1 MEQKFFNHS
10 ATLGE
15 ITQFSFIM
23 LGSFW
28 NGCGLTT
35 DLQRKYEEK
44 DSTVDFS
51 KYNLFDP
58 EQDLAKGFKNFKK
71 EIDSYQANS
80 METIP
85 LLEFPKCLLDGITK
99 LTLSYSE
106 PRKINFS
113 RVAKLYLN
121 YHIIYFNKKIWNHN
135 SFQEIQAMIQETYS
149 SIIKEKLDLN
159 FKKIEETAT
168 WATISDYLTD
178 LKESGMIASETK
190 KNISAR
196 IVRHYLFIHFL
207 KALEKVFGVDVQEL
221 QEYYTSTNLNKI
233 IEEIEWL
240 ETVQKIEGIHQDTSI
255 WYWLPPKAGTEVK
268 TQKFN
273 EFLSEFIGNAPL
285 TEYFLN
291 SNDVIER
298 ERASQ
303 LLRHLRSNW
312 PENPQAAFFEN
323 WFKARTEIF
332 CLKFDGSDSDKTKVE
347 EAQKLYKETFDNFK
361 YIAGK
366 NLQEF
371 IFDALAIETYF
382 NQKQKKDI
390 LDNSQDDSNESSLT
404 KQAKTYW
411 EFAYAVGLLDNNSMK
426 TYLSAYNVAKNFWW
440 AFPMQKFN
448 HKGNVQKRF
457 KDEIQNEELRL
468 PSIINDFSDKK
479 KIDNLLS
486 KERRDLRQKL
496 GNRYYSNL
504 TIAIMKARTAE
515 HFDRIHAFIT
525 AMDAEKLA
533 VNDECGA
540 TPLIRALQEYKC
552 CQLNHSSEYRKK
564 RGELL
569 FQWNNEQEEL
579 NSHLYGNTTVIET
592 VTAKKGELE
601 ERYFNDFIETTNYFI
616 QSIQEE
622 TREEMKKRKNF
633 LKEKV
638 IIPLIKKMP
647 ESSLLDEALE
657 LDYSS
662 CVSALQLAI
671 DSYDAELVECIL
683 KRLPENP
690 LTFYISDEYTTPLQY
705 AIRKYDFW
713 CLSYDRFCE
722 KKENLRSLS
731 NVPKRKI
738 TSGGI
743 FDKEQDTAS
752 KSNQIPILQQISSE
766 IFGFG
771 LDLKSQQENLIKIIH
786 LLADKTNPISVD
798 NFYYLID
805 QIDPDTD
812 IPYGDAIE
820 LTQYLLETGHVDLT
834 MTDNEWTRNKSLFP
848 FTTVLGYCIDKYNY
862 SILQLLLESQYTEQL
877 NKIINLKLFFKSKE
891 GFRYQTDPL
900 MFVQNMILNIKKYYL
915 KDPEKYDAYGKEIAK
930 NLYLF
935 LTLFSKVG
943 ADFDLPDQEG
953 KSIKDYLREWK
964 DKFPDGAIPEFL
976 NL

>member
-1 MEQKFFNHS
+1 MEHKFFNHA

-15 ITQFSFIM
+15 IAQFSFIM

-58 EQDLAKGFKNFKK
+58 EQDLAKGFEKFKEK
-71 EIDSYQANS
+71 IDSYQANS
-80 METIP
+80 METIS

-106 PRKINFS
+106 PRSTNFS

-121 YHIIYFNKKIWNHN
+121 YHIFFNKKIWNHN

-149 SIIKEKLDLN
+149 SIIKEKPDLN
-159 FKKIEETAT
+159 FKELQESAT
-168 WATISDYLTD
+168 WKTISDYLTD

-221 QEYYTSTNLNKI
+221 QEYYTSTNLNTI
-233 IEEIEWL
+233 IKEIEYL
-240 ETVQKIEGIHQDTSI
+240 KILKKREGVHHDTSI
-255 WYWLPPKAGTEVK
+255 WYWLLPKTGTEVK

-291 SNDVIER
+291 SNDVVER

-312 PENPQAAFFEN
+312 AENPLAAFFEN
-323 WFKARTEIF
+323 WFRARTEIF
-332 CLKFDGSDSDKTKVE
+332 CLKFDDSDSDKTKVE
-347 EAQKLYKETFDNFK
+347 KAQKLYKETFDNFK
-361 YIAGK
+361 YVAGK

-390 LDNSQDDSNESSLT
+390 LDNSQDNSNESSLT

-411 EFAYAVGLLDNNSMK
+411 EFAYAVGLLDNNSTK

-448 HKGNVQKRF
+448 HKENVQKRF

-468 PSIINDFSDKK
+468 PSIISDFSDKK

-496 GNRYYSNL
+496 GKRYYSNL
-504 TIAIMKARTAE
+504 GIAIMKARTAE
-515 HFDRIHAFIT
+515 HFDRIKTYINTMAT
-525 AMDAEKLA
+525 EKLA

-540 TPLIRALQEYKC
+540 TPLVRALWEYKC
-552 CQLNHSSEYRKK
+552 CQLNHSPEYRKK

-579 NSHLYGNTTVIET
+579 NSHLYGNTTVGKRIEE
-592 VTAKKGELE
+592 ARKELGY
-601 ERYFNDFIETTNYFI
+601 RYYSHFLETTRYYL

-622 TREEMKKRKNF
+622 TLRVMKNRKKF

-638 IIPLIKKMP
+638 IIPLIEKMSA
-647 ESSLLDEALE
+647 SSLLDEAIE

-662 CVSALQLAI
+662 CVGALQLAI
-671 DSYDAELVECIL
+671 DSYDVELVECIL
-683 KRLPENP
+683 KRLLGNS

-743 FDKEQDTAS
+743 FDKEQDIAS
-752 KSNQIPILQQISSE
+752 KSNHLPILQQIQSKT
-766 IFGFG
+766 FGFVR
-771 LDLKSQQENLIKIIH
+771 DLKSQQENLIKIIH

-805 QIDPDTD
+805 QMDPDD
-812 IPYGDAIE
+812 NIPYNDAIE
-820 LTQYLLETGHVDLT
+820 LAQYLLETGHVDLT

-848 FTTVLGYCIDKYNY
+848 FTTVLGYCIDKHNY
-862 SILQLLLESQYTEQL
+862 PMLRLLLESQYTEQL
-877 NKIINLKLFFKSKE
+877 KKIINLRLAFKGNEKE
-891 GFRYQTDPL
+891 FRYQTDPL
-900 MFVQNMILNIKKYYL
+900 MFVQNMILNIKNTYL
-915 KDPEKYDAYGKEIAK
+915 TDPEKYDTYGRRTAEK
-930 NLYLF
+930 LHLF